1 MPKLKIIV
9 ENTADWEGLYPSDDV
24 ILADDYLAQPVDK
37 ERYRIINLCNQY
49 SYLSTGYYCSL
60 LAEAR
65 EHQVIPSVKHIRDLS
80 RRIWL
85 GVVNVDAEQ
94 DISEIAGSS
103 HEFSMWIYFGQTQNT
118 ALREL
123 ARQIFEQAPIPILK
137 VTFSRKENWR
147 LSDLVAGSITDL
159 DENQKTD
166 FANALDN
173 YSHLI
178 WRRARAKKNYRY
190 DMAILIDPDEP
201 FPPSN
206 KSALKKFIAAA
217 KKHGIL
223 AETITRKDLG
233 KLAEYD
239 ALFVRATTSV
249 NHYTYKFARLAQAE
263 GLVVMDDPDSI
274 LRCTNKIYLAQLLE
288 THGLPIPKT
297 RVLTRADLNKI
308 DELIEDLGLPIVL
321 KVPDGSFSVG
331 VKKAKSKEDLEVDL
345 KAMFKKSA
353 LLIAQAYLYTE
364 FDWRI
369 GVLNGQ
375 PLYACRYYMA
385 KNHWQIYNHASSSGG
400 KTGGFDAMPTFEV
413 PKPVLK
419 AALNACKP
427 IGDGF
432 YGVDLKQSGKSV
444 YIIEVNDN
452 PSIDAGVEDQFLEL
466 DLYDEIMQEF
476 KRRLDL
482 Q

>member
-1 MPKLKIIV
+1 MTQLKIIV
-9 ENTADWEGLYPSDDV
+9 ENAADWTSFYPSEDV
-24 ILADDYLAQPVDK
+24 ILARDYLAQPVGK
-37 ERYRIINLCNQY
+37 ERYRVINLCNQY

-85 GVVNVDAEQ
+85 GVVNVDAGK
-94 DISEIAGSS
+94 DIQAVAGDAE
-103 HEFSMWIYFGQTQNT
+103 EFVMWVYFGYTANT
-118 ALREL
+118 ELREL
-123 ARQIFEQAPIPILK
+123 ARQIFEQAPIPILQ
-137 VTFSRKENWR
+137 VTFSRKDNWN
-147 LSDLVAGSITDL
+147 LSNLEAGSLAELSED
-159 DENQKTD
+159 QKTD

-173 YSHLI
+173 YSHLV
-178 WRRARAKKNYRY
+178 WRKARAKKNYRY
-190 DMAILIDPDEP
+190 DLAILVDADEP

-206 KSALKKFIAAA
+206 KSALKKFITAA
-217 KKHGIL
+217 KKHDIR

-233 KLAEYD
+233 KLGEYD
-239 ALFVRATTSV
+239 ALFIRATTSV

-263 GLVVMDDPDSI
+263 GMVVMDDPDSI

-297 RVLTRADLNKI
+297 RILTRADISRI
-308 DELIEDLGLPIVL
+308 DDLIADLGLPIVL

-331 VKKAKSKEDLEVDL
+331 VKKAKSKEDLEADL
-345 KAMFKKSA
+345 KSMFKKSA
-353 LLIAQAYLYTE
+353 LLIAQTYLYTE

-369 GVLNGQ
+369 GILNGA

-385 KNHWQIYNHASSSGG
+385 KNHWQIYNHSGSTTT

-413 PKPVLK
+413 PKQVIR
-419 AALNACKP
+419 AAVNACKQ
-427 IGDGF
+427 IGNGL
-432 YGVDLKQSGKSV
+432 YGVDLKQSGKDV

-452 PSIDAGVEDQFLEL
+452 PSIDSGVEDQYLEL
-466 DLYDEIMQEF
+466 DLYDEIMEEF
-476 KRRLDL
+476 RRRLDD